1 METLW
6 KGFTLLDDIKNIHDS
21 WEEVKISILTR
32 VWKKFPTLM
41 DDFEG
46 IKYSVE
52 EVTIDVIEIAREQNE
67 KWSLKI

>member
-1 METLW
+1 
-6 KGFTLLDDIKNIHDS
+6 
-21 WEEVKISILTR
+21 
-32 VWKKFPTLM
+32 M